1 METANNRKTYEKP
14 VRANTE
20 VYAIYQDIKTHMLLY
35 LFIAL
40 EWITGPV
47 KSKENSYKTGIG
59 LS

>member
-1 METANNRKTYEKP
+1 METARNSKSTEKILKENNRIFVK
-14 VRANTE
+14 
-20 VYAIYQDIKTHMLLY
+20 YQNIKTHLWLY

-47 KSKENSYKTGIG
+47 KSKESSYTTGIG